1 MLENEAKLTLAEA
14 AAKVEAFAYSDPRT
28 ACFWARRAL
37 ELAVSWLFD
46 YDSAFRRPYDRN
58 LAALLAEPSFT
69 ANVPPPV
76 ALKCRAIKDLGN
88 LAVHS
93 GKPIR
98 QTDATKA
105 AAELFTSA
113 IGWPAHTRRTGS
125 PKGSG
130 TTRRR

>member
-1 MLENEAKLTLAEA
+1 MTSNFHFLTPEWPALAEA
-14 AAKVEAFAYSDPRT
+14 AVKVEVFAHSDPRT

-37 ELAVSWLFD
+37 ELLVSWLFD

-69 ANVPPPV
+69 SNVPPPV

-88 LAVHS
+88 LAVHT

-105 AAELFTSA
+105 AAELFHVCYWLA
-113 IGWPAHTRRTGS
+113 RTYS
-125 PKGSG
+125 KN
-130 TTRRR
+130 